1 MSNIYTE
8 IILDHYQN
16 PRNFG
21 EIKKPT
27 SWIEVTNP
35 LCGDK
40 IKMMIVFDKEKV
52 IDVKFTSVGCAI
64 STASASMLTEFI
76 KGKPKDQLK
85 KIDKN
90 FIIKMLGLNLGVN
103 RIKCALLPLEALKK
117 LLQISN

>member
-8 IILDHYQN
+8 IILDHYQH

-21 EIKKPT
+21 EIKNPT
-27 SWIEVTNP
+27 DQIEVANP

-52 IDVKFTSVGCAI
+52 IDVKFTGVGCAI
-64 STASASMLTEFI
+64 SIASTSMLTEFM
-76 KGKPKDQLK
+76 KNKTKNQLK

-90 FIIKMLGLNLGVN
+90 FIIKMLGVNLGIN
-103 RIKCALLPLEALKK
+103 RIKCALLSLEALKK
-117 LLQISN
+117 LL